1 MKKNGDATWKFM
13 ALMLMMVLALTP
25 MIAVITVMTNEGGII
40 QTAFMSDGV
49 ANNIIP
55 KPLSYE
61 AGKGKFIFSKD
72 TSIHVQ
78 GNNEEETEQLVKIA
92 EFLRE
97 KLNPATGYNFEI
109 IKGGNSVNGSIFL
122 TTVGGEESQGNEGY
136 KMVTNPS
143 GVTITAFKPDGISRG
158 VQTIRQSLPPDIDKS
173 SLVTGV
179 KWSIP
184 SSTIV
189 DKPEYSYRGLM
200 LDVARHFF
208 TVDEVKRQI
217 DLAAQYKI
225 NKVHLHL
232 SDDQGWRLEIKKY
245 PDLTLIGGSTQVGGG
260 HGGYYTQEQFKDI
273 VNYAAERYI
282 EIVPEF
288 DMPGHTNAAL
298 ASYGFLN
305 PDGQKKPLYTGTK
318 VGFSSF
324 MTDSEETYEFIDNVI
339 GEVAAISPSEYFH
352 IGGDEADS
360 TPKEGYDYFVGRVAE
375 IAMKHGK
382 TPIGWDPID
391 TSPDIGPPVILQ
403 NWRDT
408 NEAAV
413 AKKMKIIT
421 SIASK
426 AYLDMKYNENT
437 PYGLD
442 WAGFIP
448 VETAYSWDP
457 TDFAPKELVLGI
469 EAPLW
474 TEFIENQDQ
483 MDFMIYPRLPGYGE
497 IGWTPKNLRNWDE
510 YKVRLRSQGQRLE
523 NKGVNYYRD
532 PLIWGTEN

>member
-40 QTAFMSDGV
+40 QTAFMSDSV
-49 ANNIIP
+49 TNNIIP

-61 AGKGKFIFSKD
+61 AGKGKFIFNKD
-72 TSIHVQ
+72 TSIHVH

-92 EFLRE
+92 EFLRG

-109 IKGGNSVNGSIFL
+109 IKGENSTSGNIFL

-143 GVTITAFKPDGISRG
+143 GVTITAFKPEGISRG

-179 KWSIP
+179 EWSIP

-245 PDLTLIGGSTQVGGG
+245 PDLTLIGGSTQVGGVP
-260 HGGYYTQEQFKDI
+260 GGYYTQEQFKDI

-391 TSPDIGPPVILQ
+391 TSPNIGPPVILQ

-408 NEAAV
+408 NAAAV

-457 TDFAPKELVLGI
+457 TDFAPKELVLGL

-497 IGWTPKNLRNWDE
+497 IGWTPKNLRDWNE
-510 YKVRLRSQGQRLE
+510 YKVRLKSQGQRLE